1 MRRRDRLVVINLFQE
16 CLGMATPDLDIDA
29 LRAFVT
35 VAEAGGFTAAADR
48 LGRTQ
53 SAISVKIKKL
63 EDTLGRRVFART
75 SRSLALT
82 HDGEL
87 LLGYARRLLALN
99 DETVRRFHEP
109 AAEGEL
115 RLGVAEYFLSDH
127 LPRVLTQFA
136 KIYPRLRIDLRVG
149 LCNDLVTGLESGD
162 LDLVIS
168 RRDAGETRGRVI
180 WREPM
185 RWVAAPTLEI
195 DPAAPLPLCALP
207 APCVFRNRGVSAL
220 GEIGRPWRI
229 VYTSG
234 SVLGVQAAV
243 RAGLGVAVLSESSV
257 PDGARRL
264 GVEDGLP
271 ELGEVDM
278 AIFGETPRNRRLAE
292 PLVGFI
298 LDSLA
303 AMRRTNR
310 PALSPVSPLSVP
322 LSLDAA

>member
-1 MRRRDRLVVINLFQE
+1 
-16 CLGMATPDLDIDA
+16 MALPDLDIDA

-35 VAEAGGFTAAADR
+35 VADAGGFTAAADR

-53 SAISVKIKKL
+53 SAVSVKIKKL
-63 EDTLGRRVFART
+63 EETLGRRVFERT

-87 LLGYARRLLALN
+87 LLGYARRMLDLN
-99 DETVRRFHEP
+99 DETVRRFTEP

-127 LPRVLTQFA
+127 LPQVLGRFA
-136 KIYPRLRIDLRVG
+136 KLHPRLHIDVRVG
-149 LCNDLVTGLESGD
+149 LCAELVDGLEAGD

-168 RRDAGETRGRVI
+168 RRDAGETRGRAI
-180 WREPM
+180 WTEPL

-195 DPAAPLPLCALP
+195 PTDGPLPFCALP
-207 APCVFRNRGVSAL
+207 APCVFRNRGLAAL
-220 GEIGRPWRI
+220 GEAGRPWRV
-229 VYTSG
+229 VYTSA
-234 SVLGVQAAV
+234 SVMGVQAAV

-264 GVEDGLP
+264 GPEDGLP
-271 ELGEVDM
+271 ELGTVEM
-278 AIFGETPRNRRLAE
+278 AIFGETTRNRRLAE

-303 AMRRTNR
+303 AMRPAR
-310 PALSPVSPLSVP
+310 PPLALASR
-322 LSLDAA
+322 DAA

>member
-1 MRRRDRLVVINLFQE
+1 MSL
-16 CLGMATPDLDIDA
+16 PDLEIDA

-53 SAISVKIKKL
+53 SAVSVKIKKL
-63 EDTLGRRVFART
+63 EEVLGRRVFERT

-87 LLGYARRLLALN
+87 LLGYARRLLDLN
-99 DETVRRFHEP
+99 DETVRRFAEP

-127 LPRVLTQFA
+127 LPHVLGRFA
-136 KIYPRLRIDLRVG
+136 KLHPRLHIDVRVG
-149 LCNDLVTGLESGD
+149 MCSDLVTALDTGD

-168 RRDAGETRGRVI
+168 RRDVGDSRGRGI
-180 WREPM
+180 WTEPM
-185 RWVAAPTLEI
+185 RWVAAPGLEI
-195 DPAAPLPLCALP
+195 PQDGPLPFCALP
-207 APCVFRNRGVSAL
+207 APCVFRNRGLAAL
-220 GEIGRPWRI
+220 GAAGRAWRV

-234 SVLGVQAAV
+234 SVMGVQAAV
-243 RAGLGVAVLSESSV
+243 RAGLGVAVLSESSI
-257 PDGARRL
+257 PDGVRRL
-264 GVEDGLP
+264 GPEDGLP
-271 ELGEVDM
+271 ELGEVEM

-303 AMRRTNR
+303 ALR
-310 PALSPVSPLSVP
+310 PARPQLALASR
-322 LSLDAA
+322 DAA

>member
-1 MRRRDRLVVINLFQE
+1 MSNRDRMSVTDDHPE
-16 CLGMATPDLDIDA
+16 CITMSLPDLEIDA

-35 VAEAGGFTAAADR
+35 VAEAGGFTAAAER

-53 SAISVKIKKL
+53 SAVSVKIRKL
-63 EDTLGRRVFART
+63 EDMLGRRVFERT

-87 LLGYARRLLALN
+87 LMGYARRLLDLN
-99 DETVRRFHEP
+99 DETVRRFTEP

-127 LPRVLTQFA
+127 LPHVLRRFA
-136 KIYPRLRIDLRVG
+136 KLHPRLHIDVRVG
-149 LCNDLVTGLESGD
+149 LCSDLVSALDTGE

-168 RRDAGETRGRVI
+168 RRDAGDSRGRAI
-180 WREPM
+180 WTEPM
-185 RWVAAPTLEI
+185 RWIAAPGLEI
-195 DPAAPLPLCALP
+195 PTDGPLPFCALP
-207 APCVFRNRGVSAL
+207 APCVFRNRGLAAL
-220 GEIGRPWRI
+220 GETGRSWRV
-229 VYTSG
+229 VYTSA
-234 SVLGVQAAV
+234 SVMGVQAAV

-257 PDGARRL
+257 PEGVRRL

-271 ELGEVDM
+271 ELGNVEM

-298 LDSLA
+298 VESLA
-303 AMRRTNR
+303 AMRPAR
-310 PALSPVSPLSVP
+310 PPLAL
-322 LSLDAA
+322 AG

>member
-1 MRRRDRLVVINLFQE
+1 MPL
-16 CLGMATPDLDIDA
+16 PDLDIDA

-63 EDTLGRRVFART
+63 EDMLGRRVFDRT
-75 SRSLALT
+75 SRSLAIT

-87 LLGYARRLLALN
+87 LLGYARRMLELN
-99 DETVRRFHEP
+99 DETVRRFTEP

-127 LPRVLTQFA
+127 LPRVLRQFA
-136 KIYPRLRIDLRVG
+136 KIHPRLHIDVRVG
-149 LCNDLVTGLESGD
+149 LCGDLVEGLESGD

-168 RRDAGETRGRVI
+168 RRDAGETRGRAI
-180 WREPM
+180 WREPL
-185 RWVAAPTLEI
+185 RWVAAPTLELSP
-195 DPAAPLPLCALP
+195 DAPLPFCALP
-207 APCVFRNRGVSAL
+207 APCVFRNRGLAAL
-220 GEIGRPWRI
+220 GEAGRPWRV
-229 VYTSG
+229 VYTSA
-234 SVLGVQAAV
+234 SVMGVQAAV

-257 PDGARRL
+257 PEDARRL
-264 GVEDGLP
+264 GPEDGLP
-271 ELGEVDM
+271 ELGEVEM

-298 LDSLA
+298 TDSLSAMKPPRSSQGPSQGPTLVASSQEA
-303 AMRRTNR
+303 A
-310 PALSPVSPLSVP
+310 
-322 LSLDAA
+322 

>member
-1 MRRRDRLVVINLFQE
+1 MKINRHPE
-16 CLGMATPDLDIDA
+16 CFTVSLPDLEIDA

-35 VAEAGGFTAAADR
+35 VADAGGFTAAAER

-63 EDTLGRRVFART
+63 EDLLGRRVFERT

-87 LLGYARRLLALN
+87 LMGYARRLLDLN
-99 DETVRRFHEP
+99 DETVRRFAEP
-109 AAEGEL
+109 AAEGDL
-115 RLGVAEYFLSDH
+115 RLGVAEYFLTDH
-127 LPRVLTQFA
+127 LPHVLGRFA
-136 KIYPRLRIDLRVG
+136 KLHPRLHIDVRVG
-149 LCNDLVTGLESGD
+149 LCRDLVTALDGGE

-168 RRDAGETRGRVI
+168 RRDAGDSRGRGI
-180 WREPM
+180 WTEPM
-185 RWVAAPTLEI
+185 RWVASPGLEI
-195 DPAAPLPLCALP
+195 PTEGSLPFCTLP
-207 APCVFRNRGVSAL
+207 APCVFRNRGLAAL
-220 GEIGRPWRI
+220 GEAGRAWRV

-234 SVLGVQAAV
+234 SVMGVQAAV

-257 PDGARRL
+257 PEGVRRL

-271 ELGEVDM
+271 ELGDVEM

-298 LDSLA
+298 LDSLS
-303 AMRRTNR
+303 AMRPLR
-310 PALSPVSPLSVP
+310 PPLALAGGTR
-322 LSLDAA
+322 DAA

>member
-1 MRRRDRLVVINLFQE
+1 MTL
-16 CLGMATPDLDIDA
+16 PDLDIDA

-35 VAEAGGFTAAADR
+35 VAEAGGFTAAAER

-63 EDTLGRRVFART
+63 EDTLGRRLFERT
-75 SRSLALT
+75 SRSLSVT

-87 LLGYARRLLALN
+87 LLGYARRLLELN
-99 DETVRRFHEP
+99 DETVRRFAEP

-136 KIYPRLRIDLRVG
+136 KIYPRLHIDVRVG
-149 LCNDLVTGLESGD
+149 LCGDLVGGLDSGE

-168 RRDAGETRGRVI
+168 RRDPGETRGRGI

-185 RWVAAPTLEI
+185 RWVAAPTLELAP
-195 DPAAPLPLCALP
+195 DAPLPFCALP
-207 APCVFRNRGVSAL
+207 APCVFRNRGLAAL
-220 GEIGRPWRI
+220 GEIGRPWRV
-229 VYTSG
+229 VYTSA
-234 SVLGVQAAV
+234 SVMGVQAAV

-264 GVEDGLP
+264 GAEDGLP
-271 ELGEVDM
+271 DLGEVEM

-298 LDSLA
+298 LESLSAMRPARPVLA
-303 AMRRTNR
+303 A
-310 PALSPVSPLSVP
+310 VP
-322 LSLDAA
+322 QEAA